1 MDGVSAPE
9 PRPVGILPAI
19 GWGLLTSL
27 LTGPFAMLAMSVAV
41 AVKDPTE
48 LTDGPLLTNLGE
60 LLGFILY
67 GSLFA
72 IPFAVIIAWL
82 PITVLGL
89 IVSRFTYRI
98 GVAADRAVHAAT
110 GALFGPLV
118 LLALSWPEA
127 DLWYLG
133 FGAAC
138 GVFAAL
144 TFRWWSRLHL
154 RRVERAVS

>member
-1 MDGVSAPE
+1 MDGVSPPE

-19 GWGLLTSL
+19 GWGLLTSVM
-27 LTGPFAMLAMSVAV
+27 TGPFAMLVLALAK
-41 AVKDPTE
+41 AIKDPTE

-60 LLGFILY
+60 LLGLIFY
-67 GSLFA
+67 GSFFA
-72 IPFAVIIAWL
+72 IPIAVIIAWL

-98 GVAADRAVHAAT
+98 GKAADRAAHAVT

-127 DLWYLG
+127 DPWYMA

-144 TFRWWSRLHL
+144 TFRWWSQLHL
-154 RRVERAVS
+154 RRAEPAVS

>member
-19 GWGLLTSL
+19 GWGLLTAVM
-27 LTGPFAMLAMSVAV
+27 TGPFAMLVLAV
-41 AVKDPTE
+41 TIPMKDPTE

-60 LLGFILY
+60 MAGVILLG
-67 GSLFA
+67 SAFA

-98 GVAADRAVHAAT
+98 GVTADRSVHAFI

-127 DLWYLG
+127 DPWYLA

-154 RRVERAVS
+154 RREGRAVS

>member
-1 MDGVSAPE
+1 MDGVGAPE

-19 GWGLLTSL
+19 GWGLLTAVM
-27 LTGPFAMLAMSVAV
+27 TGPFALVALSVAV
-41 AVKDPTE
+41 AIKDPTE

-60 LLGFILY
+60 MIAMVFY

-72 IPFAVIIAWL
+72 IPIAVIIAWL

-98 GVAADRAVHAAT
+98 GMAADLAIHAVT

-127 DLWYLG
+127 DPWYMGL
-133 FGAAC
+133 GAAC

-144 TFRWWSRLHL
+144 TFRWWSRLYL
-154 RRVERAVS
+154 RRAEQAVS

>member
-19 GWGLLTSL
+19 GWGLLTAVV
-27 LTGPFAMLAMSVAV
+27 TGPFALLVLAVTIPM
-41 AVKDPTE
+41 KDPTE

-72 IPFAVIIAWL
+72 IPFAVIFAWL

-98 GVAADRAVHAAT
+98 GVTADRAVHAFI

-118 LLALSWPEA
+118 LLAVSWPEA
-127 DLWYLG
+127 DPWYMG
-133 FGAAC
+133 FGAVC

-154 RRVERAVS
+154 RRAEPAVS